1 MTTLLLSLLPALWAW
16 DPLPSAPS
24 TLDALEFPRGRPTAT
39 TVRGPGPRSGVKSFI
54 SVNIIAD
61 LVNTVYQH
69 STKGVDDAEAF
80 VHTECRL
87 VAASMPAQPLA
98 VAPPPHAGV
107 LPSSV
112 SLPSSARERLH
123 PGSLFSGVP
132 VLHEHQ
138 ADVLLRSHRRAQ
150 AGHPLC
156 RQAWPPRRR
165 HMPYRPHRPN
175 RHRTPLP
182 PQAPQQ
188 PRRIAPA
195 PLRLPTPPSR
205 RIAPASGR

>member
-1 MTTLLLSLLPALWAW
+1 MIALLPSLLPALRAW
-16 DPLPSAPS
+16 DTSPSAPS
-24 TLDALEFPRGRPTAT
+24 MILHSESVRGGPTAI

-150 AGHPLC
+150 AGHPL
-156 RQAWPPRRR
+156 PPRLAAPPSTHALPPPDPFASGSERHSLAASRR
-165 HMPYRPHRPN
+165 H
-175 RHRTPLP
+175 
-182 PQAPQQ
+182 
-188 PRRIAPA
+188 
-195 PLRLPTPPSR
+195 PS
-205 RIAPASGR
+205 GT